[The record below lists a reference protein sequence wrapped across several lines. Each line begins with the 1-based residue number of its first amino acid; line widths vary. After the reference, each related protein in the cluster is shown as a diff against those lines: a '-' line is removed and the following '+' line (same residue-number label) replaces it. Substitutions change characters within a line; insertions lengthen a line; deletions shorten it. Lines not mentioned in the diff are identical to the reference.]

1 MSLQSS
7 MTILANFQL
16 PPWKASAL
24 YAYGIGVS
32 AGGGGAG
39 AEIHASFGQNIKIS
53 EKL

>member
-1 MSLQSS
+1 

-32 AGGGGAG
+32 AGGGVG
-39 AEIHASFGQNIKIS
+39 AEIHASFGQNIKNS